1 MAGNFY
7 RFLRETYGANFKF
20 RSSFQNKWREELRW
34 RETEPYTRAWHPPAG
49 KHHDADDDEVSTIIM
64 RSQSFAFILYA
75 HHHFFA
81 ARAWPT
87 TTARIGAT
95 RSSSVTLFGGGLLAN
110 TIRCGHN
117 HNRRSPICF
126 VKADDDEGECGATAN
141 TNLDAFDSSYSNGAH
156 DTMLTVNSSSAS
168 SLSRKPK
175 SGDVVTFTLQRF
187 QPIKDGND
195 ETILPLEPLFDTIGT
210 QQIVLNGGHY
220 LPSLH
225 DLLSRMNPGEFLQ
238 GATIDA
244 GYGEY
249 NPQLVFQLP
258 ASSIGDSID
267 TSLVKIGTVLQMGNG
282 MECRVIN
289 LNDDGWTLDANH
301 VMAGAAYEVDVKLE
315 AVEEGPTHWE
325 YVEEEE
331 KSAGKS
337 ENKYKVATF
346 ALGCF
351 WGGGE

>member
-1 MAGNFY
+1 M
-7 RFLRETYGANFKF
+7 
-20 RSSFQNKWREELRW
+20 
-34 RETEPYTRAWHPPAG
+34 
-49 KHHDADDDEVSTIIM
+49 
-64 RSQSFAFILYA
+64 
-75 HHHFFA
+75 
-81 ARAWPT
+81 
-87 TTARIGAT
+87 
-95 RSSSVTLFGGGLLAN
+95 
-110 TIRCGHN
+110 
-117 HNRRSPICF
+117 
-126 VKADDDEGECGATAN
+126 
-141 TNLDAFDSSYSNGAH
+141 
-156 DTMLTVNSSSAS
+156 NSSSAS

-175 SGDVVTFTLQRF
+175 SGDVVTFTLKRF
-187 QPIKDGND
+187 QPITRGDDDD
-195 ETILPLEPLFDTIGT
+195 ETMLRSLEPLFDTIGT
-210 QQIVLNGGHY
+210 QQIVLNGGNY

-225 DLLSRMNPGEFLQ
+225 DLLSTMNPGEFLQ

-267 TSLVKIGTVLQMGNG
+267 TSLVKIGTVLLMGNG

-315 AVEEGPTHWE
+315 TVEEGPTHWE

-331 KSAGKS
+331 ESVGKS